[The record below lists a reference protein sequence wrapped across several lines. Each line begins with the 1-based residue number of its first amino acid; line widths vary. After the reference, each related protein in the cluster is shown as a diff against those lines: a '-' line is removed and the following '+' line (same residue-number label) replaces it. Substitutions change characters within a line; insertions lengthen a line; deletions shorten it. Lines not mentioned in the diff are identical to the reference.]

1 MARNA
6 TTISTVFGS
15 WTPTTSPVPTP
26 SASST
31 WASRE
36 TCSSSSGHVSVR
48 NGPSSSTSRFSGS
61 VIAVMSPNCLTRSRS
76 SASIMSSFQ

>member
-6 TTISTVFGS
+6 TTISPVFGS
-15 WTPTTSPVPTP
+15 WMPTTSPVPTP

-36 TCSSSSGHVSVR
+36 TCSSSSGQVSVR
-48 NGPSSSTSRFSGS
+48 NGPSSSDSRFSGS
-61 VIAVMSPNCLTRSRS
+61 MIAVMSPNWLTRSRS
-76 SASIMSSFQ
+76 SASIMSSVQ